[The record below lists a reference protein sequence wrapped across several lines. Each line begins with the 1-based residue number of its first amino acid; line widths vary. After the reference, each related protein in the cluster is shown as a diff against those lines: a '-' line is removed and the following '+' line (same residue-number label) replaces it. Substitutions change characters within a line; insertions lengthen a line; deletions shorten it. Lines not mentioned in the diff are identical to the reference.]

1 MQTRANEMSGFAIQG
16 HAQKFTSSM
25 AAEYTLVISVPFINE
40 EARPSDGLLQNL
52 LVVAMLHYLEAYSA
66 TQGRILEVVRDERD

>member
-40 EARPSDGLLQNL
+40 EARPSDGLLQKL
-52 LVVAMLHYLEAYSA
+52 LVTKWYCPEAYSA
-66 TQGRILEVVRDERD
+66 TQGRIPEAVRDERD